1 MRKVCCSFVARNI
14 IFMNKNNIDLGK
26 YVISA
31 FLLLSGSVSVV
42 KFLLGDALESQP
54 WGMFFAGLALIFV
67 GVIALP
73 SVLDKINTKDYKWL
87 LVVGVLGSLGLS
99 LSVVMSVNEE
109 IVFQE
114 TKVQVQAQTIQR
126 LKDIRESQLSHK
138 SIYGTYAL
146 DFDSLKSFIKA
157 VVVPVTYNMGSFHD
171 TLPERKSFE
180 NGYVIKRLDLD
191 SISSIIGVTQLQ
203 LLSDIEE
210 DNSPFK
216 IRDTTYTSF
225 FAENFTQEE
234 RTSSKL
240 PLFKMNE
247 MPFNPLTGERFIM
260 KVGIVEVGGLW
271 QPTLLVQDPT
281 PFGREKVKKDTL
293 SFGSISEAHTDGNW
307 RN

>member
-1 MRKVCCSFVARNI
+1 
-14 IFMNKNNIDLGK
+14 MNKNNIDLGK

-67 GVIALP
+67 GIIALP

-99 LSVVMSVNEE
+99 LSVVMSVNDE

-191 SISSIIGVTQLQ
+191 SISSMIGVTQLQ

>member
-234 RTSSKL
+234 RISSKL

>member
-1 MRKVCCSFVARNI
+1 
-14 IFMNKNNIDLGK
+14 MNKNNIDLGK

>member
-1 MRKVCCSFVARNI
+1 
-14 IFMNKNNIDLGK
+14 MNKNKIDLGK
-26 YVISA
+26 YVISV

-42 KFLLGDALESQP
+42 KFLQGDALESQP
-54 WGMFFAGLALIFV
+54 LGMLFAGLALIFV

-73 SVLDKINTKDYKWL
+73 TVLDKIETKTYKWL
-87 LVVGVLGSLGLS
+87 LILGVLGSLGLS
-99 LSVVMSVNEE
+99 YSVVMSVNDE

-114 TKVQVQAQTIQR
+114 TKVKVQETTIQR

-146 DFDSLKSFIKA
+146 DFDSLESFITA

-180 NGYVIKRLDLD
+180 NGYVVKKADLD
-191 SISSIIGVTQLQ
+191 SISTLINVPYEV

-210 DNSPFK
+210 DNSPYK
-216 IRDTTYTSF
+216 IRDTIYTSY
-225 FAENFTQEE
+225 FAEHFTVEA

-240 PLFKMNE
+240 PHFKMNE
-247 MPFNPLTGERFIM
+247 LPFNPLTGERFIM
-260 KVGIVEVGGLW
+260 KVGVVEVGGLW
-271 QPTLLVQDPT
+271 QPTLMVQDPT
-281 PFGREKVKKDTL
+281 PFGRAKVKKDTL
-293 SFGSISEAHTDGNW
+293 RFGSTSEAHTDGNW

>member
-1 MRKVCCSFVARNI
+1 
-14 IFMNKNNIDLGK
+14 MNKNNIDLGK

-240 PLFKMNE
+240 PIFKMNE